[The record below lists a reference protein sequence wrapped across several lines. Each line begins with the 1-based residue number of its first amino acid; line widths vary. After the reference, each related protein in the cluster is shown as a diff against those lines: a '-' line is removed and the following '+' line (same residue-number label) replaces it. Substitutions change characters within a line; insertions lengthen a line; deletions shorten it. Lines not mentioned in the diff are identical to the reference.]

1 MESGQRKCH
10 SERVQRMK
18 TATSQAKSFKAMAI
32 AAAVTVGIGLSLPAT
47 LVIAQESGQRTVATG
62 TGIPLAADA
71 PDRYTV
77 RQGDTLWDISKVFLR
92 DPWYWPEIWYLNPQV
107 KNPHLIYPGDTLVLL
122 SVNGMPQVQVAERG
136 PEGAAAE
143 SAPLPPTSDSE
154 GAPTR
159 SGSGVRISPRVR
171 SQPISSAI
179 TAIPYDAVAS
189 FMGRPSMLTKE
200 QVKSGPYLMGVRDSH
215 IIGGEDNEVYARGI
229 QGAAVGTHYNFIHV
243 DGPMRDPETNKV
255 LGYRAVFA
263 GVGTVTSETDP
274 TKLSAGQTRREVL
287 RGDKLFPEEV
297 TVNLD
302 FLPHPVAEDVRGAI
316 MAVDGVTVAGGMN
329 VVALNRGTNHGLE
342 VGHVLAINQKGE
354 KVRDIYKQ
362 GDKDKFWSIGKR
374 VKLPDERI
382 GIVMVFK
389 TYERMS
395 YGLIMEATHP
405 VRVGDLVGA
414 P

>member
-1 MESGQRKCH
+1 
-10 SERVQRMK
+10 MK
-18 TATSQAKSFKAMAI
+18 TATSPIKSLKALAI
-32 AAAVTVGIGLSLPAT
+32 AAACTVGIGLSLPVS
-47 LVIAQESGQRTVATG
+47 LVAQDNGQRTIATG
-62 TGIPLAADA
+62 SGIPLAADA

-77 RQGDTLWDISKVFLR
+77 KQGDTLWDISQVFLR

-107 KNPHLIYPGDTLVLL
+107 RNPHLIYPGDTLVLL
-122 SVNGMPQVQVAERG
+122 SVNGQPQVQVAERG

-143 SAPLPPTSDSE
+143 SAPLPPSDTE

-159 SGSGVRISPRVR
+159 GGSGVRLSPRVR
-171 SQPISSAI
+171 SMPITSAV
-179 TAIPYDAVAS
+179 TAIPYDAVAA
-189 FMGRPSMLTKE
+189 FMGRPSLLTKE

-229 QGAAVGTHYNFIHV
+229 EGAPIGTRYNFIHI
-243 DGPMRDPETNKV
+243 DGPMRDPETNKI
-255 LGYRAVFA
+255 LGYRGVFA
-263 GVGTVTSETDP
+263 GMGTVTSDTDP
-274 TKLSAGQTRREVL
+274 TKLSAGMTQREVL

-302 FLPHPVAEDVRGAI
+302 FLPHPVPDDVRGSI
-316 MAVDGVTVAGGMN
+316 MAVDGVTVAGPLN
-329 VVALNRGTNHGLE
+329 VVALNRGTKHGLE
-342 VGHVLAINQKGE
+342 LGHVLGIHQKGE
-354 KVRDIYKQ
+354 KVRDVYKE

-382 GIVMVFK
+382 GVVMVFK
-389 TYERMS
+389 TYENMS
-395 YGLIMEATHP
+395 YALIMDTTHP

>member
-1 MESGQRKCH
+1 
-10 SERVQRMK
+10 MK
-18 TATSQAKSFKAMAI
+18 TATSQAKSLKALAI
-32 AAAVTVGIGLSLPAT
+32 AAAVTVAIGLCLPSAS
-47 LVIAQESGQRTVATG
+47 VIAQDNGQRTVATG

-77 RQGDTLWDISKVFLR
+77 RLGDTLWDISKVFLR

-122 SVNGMPQVQVAERG
+122 SVNGVPQVQVAERG

-143 SAPLPPTSDSE
+143 SAMPATSE

-159 SGSGVRISPRVR
+159 GGSGVRLSPRVR
-171 SQPISSAI
+171 SQPITSAI
-179 TAIPYDAVAS
+179 TAIPYDAIAA

-229 QGAAVGTHYNFIHV
+229 TGAPVGTRYNFIHV

-255 LGYRAVFA
+255 LGYRSVFA
-263 GVGTVTSETDP
+263 GVGVVASETDP
-274 TKLSAGQTRREVL
+274 TKLTAGLTQREVL

-302 FLPHPVAEDVRGAI
+302 FLPHPVAEDMRGSI
-316 MAVDGVTVAGGMN
+316 MAVDGVFVAGGMN

-354 KVRDIYKQ
+354 KVRDIYKE

-389 TYERMS
+389 TYDRMS

-405 VRVGDLVGA
+405 VRVGDLIGA